1 MSDQLLLLPNAVG
14 VRLLPILIVP
24 HSTRW
29 LVLSERYTHTHT
41 KQHSMELEQA
51 FMVLLCSAGVSLL
64 TEFISWV
71 LVYRTSGYK
80 RIKDELDRNSK
91 KWEQYKQQSGGAG
104 SSKKDS
110 NEKKEKKLEEQCKE
124 SIKNFQAVKMKANM
138 VTAVVNLFVLNRLL
152 AAFEGV
158 TGGLCTRL
166 CLQRSG
172 RVVSPTQLH

>member
-1 MSDQLLLLPNAVG
+1 
-14 VRLLPILIVP
+14 
-24 HSTRW
+24 
-29 LVLSERYTHTHT
+29 
-41 KQHSMELEQA
+41 MELEQA